1 MIVLRLRLAGRFRV
15 ELENVPYV
23 SRMRLD
29 FQASLPNL
37 LRDPFDANP
46 EIVFHLLQPPKL
58 TPCPIRHGSIRS
70 STF

>member
-29 FQASLPNL
+29 FQANLPNL
-37 LRDPFDANP
+37 LRGP
-46 EIVFHLLQPPKL
+46 V
-58 TPCPIRHGSIRS
+58 
-70 STF
+70 